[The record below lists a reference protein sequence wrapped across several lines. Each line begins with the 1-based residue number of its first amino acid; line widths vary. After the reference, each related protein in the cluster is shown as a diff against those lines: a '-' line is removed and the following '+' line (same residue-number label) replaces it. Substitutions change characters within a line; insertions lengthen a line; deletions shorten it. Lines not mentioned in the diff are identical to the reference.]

1 MGEYITIKEYME
13 LLGYKTS
20 DKNFDITNLDPE
32 CIFIGDIY
40 VVKYKPK
47 YDYFSSFEEQTTL
60 KLKIKDALL
69 LRVGFEKYI
78 NLSNIKSKKDLEI
91 TKKKLLSKTTK
102 DRKKGIILG
111 SFFKP
116 YAGDEVVLDV
126 KPYKKEN
133 QNEEEN
139 QKVKRYQKILFK

>member
-47 YDYFSSFEEQTTL
+47 YEYFASFEDQTTL
-60 KLKIKDALL
+60 KIKMKDALL

-91 TKKKLLSKTTK
+91 TKKNLLIKTTK
-102 DRKKGIILG
+102 DIKKGIILG

-116 YAGDEVVLDV
+116 YVGDEVVLDV

-133 QNEEEN
+133 QTAEEK
-139 QKVKRYQKILFK
+139 QKVKGYQKILFK

>member
-91 TKKKLLSKTTK
+91 TKKKLLNKTTK

-139 QKVKRYQKILFK
+139 QKVKGYQKILFK

>member
-13 LLGYKTS
+13 LLGYKTA
-20 DKNFDITNLDPE
+20 DIDFDITNLDPE

-91 TKKKLLSKTTK
+91 TKKNLLIKTTK
-102 DRKKGIILG
+102 DIKKGIILG

-116 YAGDEVVLDV
+116 YVGDEVVLDV

-133 QNEEEN
+133 QNAEEK
-139 QKVKRYQKILFK
+139 QKVKGYQKILFK